1 VRSIASLLLFIHV
14 FCLFVALT
22 SSTRDFS
29 VLQVRLTNAVAPYIL
44 FTKVAP
50 NAPYDLTNGTEAS
63 MDHFVEVEITSGAQ
77 KGEVIRLPQG
87 RVGGSPVQRRL
98 EILARTMGFT
108 SYLGA
113 EQNTAAFAKSLG
125 GAVLSQGDNQE
136 VIVRCKRFE
145 PQARERDTTNPATP
159 DDPTDPAYERL
170 AYQARVWRDRS
181 GQVQLLKIEEKKVVA
196 PLE

>member
-125 GAVLSQGDNQE
+125 GAVLSQGDN
-136 VIVRCKRFE
+136 RK
-145 PQARERDTTNPATP
+145 
-159 DDPTDPAYERL
+159 
-170 AYQARVWRDRS
+170 
-181 GQVQLLKIEEKKVVA
+181 
-196 PLE
+196 